1 MNRLDE
7 LLTKITNKEPI
18 GDWACQN
25 RLEQFLFCII
35 ARGTAEAESE
45 YADLISHYKDGKP
58 LNILE
63 EYLDII
69 YQMVP
74 ENTGQ
79 VLGEIIAARLEQV
92 DPEPTTEV
100 VEVISGRL
108 EEIEE

>member
-1 MNRLDE
+1 
-7 LLTKITNKEPI
+7 
-18 GDWACQN
+18 
-25 RLEQFLFCII
+25 
-35 ARGTAEAESE
+35 
-45 YADLISHYKDGKP
+45 
-58 LNILE
+58 
-63 EYLDII
+63 
-69 YQMVP
+69 MVP